1 MCEIL
6 LGLSVLLTQNCD
18 KILFLLVESVFFI
31 LNSILKL
38 CLNFNY
44 SAIFAQLLDIVI
56 DWRAFINSCFRNM
69 K

>member
-38 CLNFNY
+38 YLNFNY
-44 SAIFAQLLDIVI
+44 STIFAQLLDIVI